1 MADARA
7 VATRAAEPMTR
18 AIAGLA
24 AAVTEA
30 PWALSPE
37 DRARAHAAGLDDE
50 RVVHVVALASYF
62 GHLNRVA
69 DAVGIELDYEVRL
82 TPPHAEPA
90 TPPYLRPARDAWPA
104 IGASSALSLAAIRPA
119 AAELLAAW
127 RSHAL
132 DRTTDALPPTR
143 RAVIASAVAA
153 ALGDASIA
161 PVAPGDALDAALVAL
176 ADEVTLA
183 PWRLGADTLTAL
195 RTAGLSDDAAVF
207 DAVATATACTTFSRL
222 TVALA
227 ALG

>member
-7 VATRAAEPMTR
+7 VASRADSPMIR

-24 AAVTEA
+24 AAVPEA
-30 PWALSPE
+30 PWALTPA

-50 RVVHVVALASYF
+50 RVVHVVALSSYF

-69 DAVGIELDYEVRL
+69 DAVGIELDYDVRL

-90 TPPYLRPARDAWPA
+90 TPPYLRPPRDAWPA
-104 IGASSALSLAAIRPA
+104 TTTSTLTLATIRPA

-127 RSHAL
+127 RGHAL
-132 DRTTDALPPTR
+132 DRTTDALPPAR
-143 RAVIASAVAA
+143 RAVIAAAVAA

-161 PVAPGDALDAALVAL
+161 AAPPVDALDRALVVL

-183 PWRLGADTLTAL
+183 PWRLGAATLAAV
-195 RTAGLSDDAAVF
+195 RAAGLTDDAAVF
-207 DAVATATACTTFSRL
+207 DAVATAAACTTFSRL